1 MLWSQSSLSSCST
14 SLPSPAIYHLS
25 TLYLY
30 HLKSYKLMG
39 STTSSRKI
47 FLLGISEHLEKG
59 TSSSFWPAA
68 DFFSPDKTG
77 CLGLARQQ
85 GGQVR
90 ALQWS
95 VLLLGLSGFLRYVL
109 PLCSNLL
116 AVSVFAPRCCIPPL
130 PEKRRKNKSFK
141 QERVPQRNSSPSP
154 ALLHSPSLGLSG
166 AMGFVA
172 AGGGGRFVGAPC

>member
-1 MLWSQSSLSSCST
+1 M
-14 SLPSPAIYHLS
+14 H
-25 TLYLY
+25 
-30 HLKSYKLMG
+30 

-47 FLLGISEHLEKG
+47 FPFGVSEHLEKG
-59 TSSSFWPAA
+59 SSSAFWPVA
-68 DFFSPDKTG
+68 DFFSPYKTH
-77 CLGLARQQ
+77 CLGLASQQ

-95 VLLLGLSGFLRYVL
+95 VLLLGLSGFLCYVL

-116 AVSVFAPRCCIPPL
+116 AVCMFAPRCCIPPL
-130 PEKRRKNKSFK
+130 PEKKRRKNKSFK

-166 AMGFVA
+166 AVGYIA